1 MNPPP
6 GAPCVVAAV
15 RRNVQRRIRAILP
28 DCELRF
34 VETGAELRRALDESA
49 CDLLIIGLHFD
60 QSSALQALQR
70 VLARDENFPVVCVR
84 GLPFARLG
92 HSSLEASRLALAE
105 LGAHNF
111 IDLLQYPDDALGNAR
126 VRAMLDRLLPPPRS
140 ASTSCASR

>member
-1 MNPPP
+1 MTPPP

-34 VETGAELRRALDESA
+34 VETGAELLRALDETS
-49 CDLLIIGLHFD
+49 CDLLILGLHFD
-60 QSSALQALQR
+60 QSSAMQALQR
-70 VLARDENFPVVCVR
+70 VVARDETFPVVCVR
-84 GLPFARLG
+84 GLPFSRLG
-92 HSSLEASRLALAE
+92 HPALEASRLALAE

-126 VRAMLDRLLPPPRS
+126 VRAMLDRLLPPAQPR
-140 ASTSCASR
+140 ATLSRP